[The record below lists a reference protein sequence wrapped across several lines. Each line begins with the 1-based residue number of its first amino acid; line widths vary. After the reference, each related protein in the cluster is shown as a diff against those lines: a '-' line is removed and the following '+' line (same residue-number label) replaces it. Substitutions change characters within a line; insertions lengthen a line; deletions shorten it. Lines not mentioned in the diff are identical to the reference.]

1 LESLSSTSK
10 LLVAQ
15 ASKEMM
21 MNPASTTPPVASLSF
36 LQNPHQLM
44 QRAHSKDKKE
54 EKHHQARH
62 HCDSQAHLLLFF
74 SSLPSQI
81 CRDRQLLQ
89 KLLAKT

>member
-15 ASKEMM
+15 ASKEMI
-21 MNPASTTPPVASLSF
+21 MNPVSTTPPKASLSF
-36 LQNPHQLM
+36 LQNPHRHM
-44 QRAHSKDKKE
+44 QRAHAKDKKE

-62 HCDSQAHLLLFF
+62 HCDSRAHPLQFF

-81 CRDRQLLQ
+81 CRDRQLLE